1 MQYFTDTGAW
11 IALADKKDQH
21 HQNAKEAYNVIL
33 SRNISLITTDYVFD
47 ETVTWLRYKIG
58 HGIATDWG
66 QKLLSSCMIEIV
78 QIHDTYLRLAWDIF
92 QKYSDQK
99 FSFTDCTSFAVMK
112 ELGLDTAFGFDDHFR
127 IMELILTPSL
137 SNKKK

>member
-11 IALADKKDQH
+11 IVLADKKDRY

-33 SRNISLITTDYVFD
+33 SRNISLVTTDYIFD

-58 HGIATDWG
+58 HTIATDWG
-66 QKLLSSCMIEIV
+66 QKLLSSRMVEIV
-78 QIHDTYLRLAWDIF
+78 QIYDTYLRPAWNIF

-112 ELGLDTAFGFDDHFR
+112 ALGLDTAFGFDDHFR
-127 IMELILTPSL
+127 IMGLNLIPSL